1 MEFLKGALIAGLWG
15 CLVSVLLA
23 LLVVVATISLFNS
36 GWDGGAFVRGMLF
49 MPFMI
54 GLVVVPLSVVL
65 GLLYVIIRRAVRVEK
80 GGSVAPDA
88 DPSVG

>member
-80 GGSVAPDA
+80 GGSVAPGA